1 MTQHTHNHDYRPGYT
16 YLESEPPDYLKT
28 ANGNVE
34 DAHTAYINLI
44 DDEAA
49 KDLIDHAWGKVVE
62 CEQTARDAYVQWQQE
77 TCPHTNTFPVVIGEQ
92 RMSQGEPDDGTE
104 QIEIC
109 AACYA
114 PVPVKD
120 IG

>member
-1 MTQHTHNHDYRPGYT
+1 MTTPTHHHDYRPGYT

-77 TCPHTNTFPVVIGEQ
+77 TCPHTVVREEHIGEYW
-92 RMSQGEPDDGTE
+92 MVQGEPDDNDTE
-104 QIEIC
+104 GPSYCIQCHKQI
-109 AACYA
+109 
-114 PVPVKD
+114 
-120 IG
+120 G

>member
-1 MTQHTHNHDYRPGYT
+1 MTQHTHHHDYRPGYT

-49 KDLIDHAWGKVVE
+49 KDLKDHAWSKVVE
-62 CEQTARDAYVQWQQE
+62 CELIARDAYVQWQQE
-77 TCPHTNTFPVVIGEQ
+77 ICPHTYQTWHGGTMFT
-92 RMSQGEPDDGTE
+92 SQGEPDDDDYE
-104 QIEIC
+104 QVVCMTCHKQIS
-109 AACYA
+109 
-114 PVPVKD
+114 
-120 IG
+120 